1 MQFTHSTPNHNA
13 ISPKVLPIFHSN
25 SKKKEVSSKKHLIV
39 RELAVNILELNGY
52 RTRTEQLDSE
62 LKNYNKLKQE
72 STGRDFENIS
82 EKSDVIHIEL
92 EKLKAEM
99 LQKIE
104 DIHKLE
110 SELVKIEGHNSQK
123 NGSSQRNEEVMNEIR
138 SMLKDMMENSGQ
150 HSVHSNNKIYEEYSR
165 TMQRLTNTSPT
176 IQLKKIESDF
186 IETGEI
192 YRKYNQFRNQIEQD
206 CGFLFN
212 KASDL
217 EFRIKSSQYV
227 EKSMNEIEKFKNSV
241 RIAQDNLEKGKFY
254 LFRDLD
260 CLNTTQSNRLLIA
273 NLKGMVEKLLYE
285 KHIKL
290 EEVVKNLYAFMNKN
304 CDESFL
310 TEEENT
316 IKKISDRIHVLRAK
330 IDAKDSLPVFS
341 KRYKHRNNSDGSE
354 DTDTRELQYLNE
366 QIKVLKTK
374 MLAKGDQLNQ
384 IKATSS
390 ELFQNP
396 SQSSCNT
403 VFLPI
408 NHIRNGE
415 QLSTYRTEPLE
426 LYDECTSEYI
436 ASDNFQ
442 NEFVLVRDEQKKYEK
457 KILLPIESELDRAGY
472 HDLKGNQFFYV
483 SKSDDKPMDK
493 KYTSS
498 IEIPAEKVE
507 TFKKGHSKRSKS
519 ENSSR
524 KTNTSFSSDSET
536 NDYRDKRAKSVVQF
550 KNPLENNALSVSL
563 KSLKRPGPEK
573 QTMTESF
580 GTSSEKYQKE
590 IDDLKKALNQKNEI
604 INRQL
609 DQQRQ
614 IEELRSNDSLL
625 NGRKNDALS
634 RKLLQQADEISS
646 LKAQL
651 HEILN
656 DRHKNKE
663 VKSENKIDEDPLV
676 CAVPEHHKLEDLNHQ
691 MKAQLNKLK
700 NYIRETRPTRMND
713 FDLSDKKAEFEALDL
728 AINERK
734 HQLFNLEMA
743 KNIKLDHQFNLDKDS
758 SIIQVNTFFCYLI
771 SYF

>member
-1 MQFTHSTPNHNA
+1 MQFTHSTPNRHT
-13 ISPKVLPIFHSN
+13 ISPRVLPILHTN
-25 SKKKEVSSKKHLIV
+25 SKKNDEASSKKHLIV

-52 RTRTEQLDSE
+52 RTKTEQLDSE
-62 LKNYNKLKQE
+62 LKNYNRLKKE
-72 STGRDFENIS
+72 SNGRDFENIS

-92 EKLKAEM
+92 EKLKTEM

-110 SELVKIEGHNSQK
+110 SELVKIEGHNSEK
-123 NGSSQRNEEVMNEIR
+123 NGSCQRNEQVMNEIR
-138 SMLKDMMENSGQ
+138 TMLKEMMENSGQ
-150 HSVHSNNKIYEEYSR
+150 QNVHSNNRIYEEYSR

-176 IQLKKIESDF
+176 LQLKKIESDF

-192 YRKYNQFRNQIEQD
+192 YRKYNQFRNQIELD
-206 CGFLFN
+206 CEFFIN
-212 KASDL
+212 QANDL
-217 EFRIKSSQYV
+217 EFKIKSTQFV

-241 RIAQDNLEKGKFY
+241 RITEDNLDKGKFY

-273 NLKGMVEKLLYE
+273 NLKGMIEKLLYE
-285 KHIKL
+285 KHKKL
-290 EEVVKNLYAFMNKN
+290 ETVVKNLYAFINKN
-304 CDESFL
+304 SDASFL
-310 TEEENT
+310 TEEENA
-316 IKKISDRIHVLRAK
+316 IKKISDRINVLRAK

-341 KRYKHRNNSDGSE
+341 KRYKNRNNSAGSE

-384 IKATSS
+384 MKATSS
-390 ELFQNP
+390 EIFQNP
-396 SQSSCNT
+396 SQSNSNT

-408 NHIRNGE
+408 NHFRSGE

-442 NEFVLVRDEQKKYEK
+442 NEFILVRDEQKKYEK
-457 KILLPIESELDRAGY
+457 KIILPLESEFDRPSY
-472 HDLKGNQFFYV
+472 NDLNRNHFFYV
-483 SKSDDKPMDK
+483 SKSDDRPMDK

-498 IEIPAEKVE
+498 IEIPAEKLE
-507 TFKKGHSKRSKS
+507 TFKNGPNKRSKS

-524 KTNTSFSSDSET
+524 KTSTYCSSDSDTSHYKE
-536 NDYRDKRAKSVVQF
+536 KRAKSVVQF
-550 KNPLENNALSVSL
+550 KNPLEQNALSVSL

-580 GTSSEKYQKE
+580 ISSEKYQRE

-614 IEELRSNDSLL
+614 MDEIKSNEILL
-625 NGRKNDALS
+625 NGRKTEILN
-634 RKLLQQADEISS
+634 RKLLQQADEIDS

-651 HEILN
+651 NGMLN
-656 DRHKNKE
+656 ERNTNKE
-663 VKSENKIDEDPLV
+663 VKSENKIDNDKLV

-691 MKAQLNKLK
+691 MKVQLNKLK
-700 NYIRETRPTRMND
+700 NYIRDTRPSRMNELD
-713 FDLSDKKAEFEALDL
+713 FSEKKAEFEALDL

-734 HQLFNLEMA
+734 HQLFNLELT
-743 KNIKLDHQFNLDKDS
+743 KNMKLDHQFNLDKDN
-758 SIIQVNTFFCYLI
+758 SIIQVKYIFF
-771 SYF
+771 